1 MKAMIL
7 AAGLGTRMGELTRT
21 LPKPLLAVNGRPL
34 IVHLVEALAAAG
46 LRELVINLAYRGE
59 QIEAALGDGTALGVS
74 IDYSREPGGP
84 LGTGGGVLRAL
95 SLLGPAPFVLVNAD
109 VHSGYPFGALPRRP
123 AGLAHLVLVDN
134 PEHNPGGDF
143 ALADDAR
150 VANPRVTNEE
160 AGRLT
165 FAGISVIDPALLA
178 GHPGSDSFSLTPLL
192 RAAADRGLVSGEHY
206 HGPWLDVGTPQRL
219 AAAQQ
224 PPC

>member
-7 AAGLGTRMGELTRT
+7 AAGLGTRMGALTRT

-34 IVHLVEALAAAG
+34 IVHLVTALAAAG

-59 QIEAALGDGTALGVS
+59 QIESALGDGAALGVR
-74 IDYSREPGGP
+74 IDYSREPDGP

-95 SLLGPAPFVLVNAD
+95 PLLGPAPFVLVNAD
-109 VHSGYPFGALPRRP
+109 VHSGYPFAALPHRP

-134 PEHNPGGDF
+134 PEHNPQGDF
-143 ALADDAR
+143 VLAGDAR
-150 VANPRVTNEE
+150 VANTGAR
-160 AGRLT
+160 RLT

-178 GHPGSDSFSLTPLL
+178 DHTGPDSFSLIPPL

-206 HGPWLDVGTPQRL
+206 RGPWLDVGTPQRL